1 MLSKLRELISPPPR
15 PNDGYAPVSTGA
27 DAEDDDAGLSASI
40 DQLLATDDKHSRT
53 IYWAFAALGAGVL
66 LSWNA
71 LICTYPFLTA
81 LFPPGSTRNNLP
93 SYIGTIYCS
102 ANLFFLGLAQRNVAS
117 SPPEPRLRWSLLL
130 MLGTTLLL
138 AFPILPLVLPALSA
152 ANSLLL
158 FPLILVITLILSVA
172 CSYLQSAVFALS
184 ALWGSGEI
192 FAVMSGQGAIAVI
205 VSAVQF
211 VLAVASSGRDTDGS
225 HSTLAA
231 VGLWGLGAL
240 GTLGCLY
247 ALRVLVLHPAYA
259 SVLAPLAH
267 RRQEGTASGTKGN
280 QVMWRVFRKNTRIE
294 FAVAFVFIV
303 TLVRFGDHANLTQLT
318 PQAIFP
324 PITTTILSASDSPRA
339 LSPSVFISLHFLIFN
354 LADYAG
360 RTFIPSLPFASNL
373 ATPTIVGLSVSR
385 VIFFPLFLLC
395 NTPGRAA
402 AHKSV
407 FPDSVY
413 FIILFAFGL
422 TNGAISTI
430 CMITA
435 SSPQLNPAITD
446 DEKDLA
452 GTLAGFS
459 LVSGLFI
466 GSLCSFGV
474 NYIINGNPFGG

>member
-1 MLSKLRELISPPPR
+1 MLSTLRELISPPVR
-15 PNDGYAPVSTGA
+15 TAEGYAPVAADDDGA
-27 DAEDDDAGLSASI
+27 DERLSASV
-40 DQLLATDDKHSRT
+40 DQLLAPDRHGRT

-81 LFPPGSTRNNLP
+81 LLPPGSTRTNLP

-130 MLGTTLLL
+130 MLGTTVLL

-152 ANSLLL
+152 ANSSLL
-158 FPLILVITLILSVA
+158 FPLILLVTLVLSVA

-205 VSAVQF
+205 VSAAQF
-211 VLAVASSGRDTDGS
+211 VLAVASSGHADGKP
-225 HSTLAA
+225 STAAA
-231 VGLWGLGAL
+231 VGLWALGAL
-240 GTLGCLY
+240 GSIGCLY
-247 ALRVLVLHPAYA
+247 ALRVLVLHPAYT

-267 RRQEGTASGTKGN
+267 RRQEGTASGAKSK

-303 TLVRFGDHANLTQLT
+303 TL
-318 PQAIFP
+318 AIFP
-324 PITTTILSASDSPRA
+324 PITTTILSASDSASA
-339 LSPSVFISLHFLIFN
+339 LSPSVFISLHFLVFN

-360 RTFIPSLPFASNL
+360 RTFVPSLPFASNL
-373 ATPTIVGLSVSR
+373 STPTIVALSVSR
-385 VIFFPLFLLC
+385 VVFFPLFLLC

-407 FPDSVY
+407 FPDSIY

-422 TNGAISTI
+422 TNGGISTI

-474 NYIINGNPFGG
+474 NFIINGNPFGG